1 MIYTVAMVSLHS
13 NINNTKMEDRTKLA
27 SELNLLLADFQMYY
41 QNLRGF
47 HWNIQGRNFFELH
60 VKFEELYNDAA
71 IKVDEVAERILTVGG
86 TPIHSFAD
94 YVEKAKIKA
103 VTNVHNGEVAVK
115 TIIADLNEIIERE
128 RTIQELAEEAR
139 DTGSGD
145 MISAFIEE
153 QEKTLWMFN
162 AWLK

>member
-1 MIYTVAMVSLHS
+1 MKDRS
-13 NINNTKMEDRTKLA
+13 NLA
-27 SELNLLLADFQMYY
+27 AELNLLLADFQMYY

-47 HWNIQGRNFFELH
+47 HWNIQGKNFFELH
-60 VKFEELYNDAA
+60 VKFEELYNDAT
-71 IKVDEVAERILTVGG
+71 IKVDEVAERVLTIGA
-86 TPIHSFAD
+86 TPVHSFLE
-94 YVEKAKIKA
+94 YVALANIKA
-103 VTNVHNGEVAVK
+103 VTNVHDDETAVK
-115 TIIADLNEIIERE
+115 TIVANTKSIIERE
-128 RTIQELAEEAR
+128 RTIQQLADDLG